1 MILPKDDFALSSSGK
16 MIDGQNH
23 QELTP
28 LVTRPDSHPPGLTRQ
43 Y

>member
-23 QELTP
+23 QELTSGEA
-28 LVTRPDSHPPGLTRQ
+28 TR
-43 Y
+43 